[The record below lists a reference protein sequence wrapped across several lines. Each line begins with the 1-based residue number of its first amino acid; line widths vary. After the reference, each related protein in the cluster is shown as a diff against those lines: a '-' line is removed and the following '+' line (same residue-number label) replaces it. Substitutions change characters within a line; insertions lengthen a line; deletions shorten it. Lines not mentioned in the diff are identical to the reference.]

1 MKKALRY
8 GGYLFLVYLLVG
20 FILLPFIV
28 KPKLIDGVGE
38 YLDANLSIGSLSVN
52 PLSFSVTLDDVL
64 LSQGDTPAVKVGSLY
79 VNVDPSALLYGVIK
93 IARVKLLK
101 PELYLIYTKNKK
113 LNLLTLLKP
122 TPKTQQPKES
132 NAPMPH
138 LVIGALAIQDAKIH
152 YSDYS
157 KPTPF
162 VFTVNRLD
170 FTLHNIDTND
180 FNKSDGTSGLYANLG
195 DGAYLKVQNSIDG
208 MKPLMLHGTVEF
220 QANKLYTEWRYIRD
234 MVRFEIADGKVS
246 FQADYALNLD
256 DLKHLKISNIEI
268 ALNNLRIKP
277 KQKHYDMLRVHQL
290 ALHNG
295 VVLPMQSSVH
305 IGTVTLDELFVD
317 ARRHSDGSLNFS
329 RYLTSNGKPNS
340 PSKKSKENAK
350 STPWNIAIDTIRLQK
365 IHGSFDDATVV
376 PHVVS
381 KVNRLDVTVN
391 RFVLNSAKPF
401 DYGVYVSLNDTAAC
415 DMNGSVWQQP
425 LKLKSTVAC
434 KNFDLTYYNPYIV
447 QATQQQF
454 KKFDLHLSSLGVDAK
469 TQLQLWQEHNST
481 KLTTSQGEVVL
492 HHLKLEKKSTHKKLI
507 GFHKLGISGIAFDLS
522 HQDLFV
528 QNILLDKLGVFV
540 KKDKNQKLNVADLV
554 VAKSM
559 KKAKKTQHSNTRF
572 HAHVK
577 HLALQNGEVGFQDY
591 SLDEKAKMK
600 LSAINVEV
608 QDVDTQKNSWF
619 SYKVFMSVNHKGRIS
634 AKGKVRHTPLKQ
646 YGTLDIKNLALMDI
660 NPYIHQASYVTVED
674 GRISLHVKEHYQPSK
689 KKADVVVQGRF
700 GIDSL
705 FVNNTLKNS
714 LLFSLNKF
722 RMKRFTL
729 ELLPNRFFAEEA
741 LLDSFFVDA
750 VVDANK
756 TINFAQLVKHDNVKK
771 QTDDPAAQPTKPLNA
786 KIVKLV
792 VKNGSAKFAD
802 YSIPIPFQTDIHD
815 LNGVVYV
822 LSTMPGET
830 TYVDIDGEVD
840 KYGSTKLQGSLDS
853 SNPKLYTDL
862 DFNFKNLALHSL
874 SGYSASFAGYK
885 INSGKLYLDLGYDI
899 RNSQLQGSN
908 SVIINK
914 IVLGDEVEDE
924 NVTHLP
930 LGFVIGLLEDNDG
943 VIDLNLPVE
952 GNLDEPDFKYG
963 TLVWKTLGN
972 LITKAVTAPFAVL
985 GAAMGLDGD
994 ELSYIEFEPGRTVI
1008 TPPQREKLDNIAK
1021 MMTKRP
1027 KISLEVP
1034 AVYAKELDIFALKRA
1049 VLIKKVIE
1057 KSGEQN
1063 IRGENALTI
1072 DMLEDIYEDIQD
1084 DDVLDTLRKKLH
1096 AKYPNEADYK
1106 AAYKTKLLHLV
1117 IAAQPLA
1124 ADALEK
1130 LAKKRQ
1136 SIIISYLKNEKH
1148 IAKKRLIMGS
1158 LKESESDEEDRVVK
1172 NNLDIKVE

>member
-1 MKKALRY
+1 MKRLFRY
-8 GGYLFLVYLLVG
+8 SGYIFLVYLFVG
-20 FILLPFIV
+20 FVLLPLII
-28 KPKLIDGVGE
+28 KPKLVESVDE
-38 YLDANLSIGSLSVN
+38 YLDANLSIGSLSIN
-52 PLSFSVTLDDVL
+52 PVSFSATFDDVL
-64 LSQGDTPAVKVGSLY
+64 LSQGDIPAVKIGSLY
-79 VNVDPSALLYGVIK
+79 VNVDPSALLYGVVK
-93 IARVKLLK
+93 IARVKLVK
-101 PELYLIYTKNKK
+101 PELYLIYTQNKK

-122 TPKTQQPKES
+122 TSKTQQPKE
-132 NAPMPH
+132 NNTTIPH
-138 LVIGALAIQDAKIH
+138 FVIGTLAIQNAKIH

-157 KPTPF
+157 KQTPF
-162 VFTVNRLD
+162 IFTVNRLD
-170 FTLHNIDTND
+170 FALHNIDTND

-208 MKPLMLHGTVEF
+208 MKPFALHGTVEF

-234 MVRFEIADGKVS
+234 MVHFEIADGKVS
-246 FQADYALNLD
+246 FKADYALNLD
-256 DLKHLKISNIEI
+256 DLKHLKISNLEVG
-268 ALNNLRIKP
+268 LKNLRIKP
-277 KQKHYDMLRVHQL
+277 QQQHYDLLRIHQL

-295 VVLPMQSSVH
+295 IVLPMQSSVH
-305 IGTVTLDELFVD
+305 IDAITLDELFVD
-317 ARRHSDGSLNFS
+317 VKRAHDGSLNFL
-329 RYLTSNGKPNS
+329 RYFASNNQQGVPAKTSQK
-340 PSKKSKENAK
+340 NAK
-350 STPWNIAIDTIRLQK
+350 STPWNIGIDTIKLQK

-381 KVNRLDVTVN
+381 KVNRLDVTVHQ
-391 RFVLNSAKPF
+391 FALNSAKPF
-401 DYGVYVSLNDTAAC
+401 DYGIYVNLNDTAAC
-415 DMNGSVWQQP
+415 NVNGTVWQQP
-425 LKLKSTVAC
+425 LKLQSSVAC
-434 KNFDLTYYNPYIV
+434 KNFDLTHYNPYIV
-447 QATQQQF
+447 QATQKQF
-454 KKFDLHLSSLGVDAK
+454 KKFDLHLNSLGIDAK
-469 TQLQLWQEHNST
+469 TQLQFWQEHNST
-481 KLTTSQGEVVL
+481 KVMTSQGEVVL
-492 HHLKLEKKSTHKKLI
+492 HHLKLDKKSTHEKLV
-507 GFHKLGISGIAFDLS
+507 GFNKLDISGIAFDAS
-522 HQDLFV
+522 HQNISIE
-528 QNILLDKLGVFV
+528 NILLDKLGVFIT
-540 KKDKNQKLNVADLV
+540 KGKNQKLNVADLV

-559 KKAKKTQHSNTRF
+559 KKVKKGQHSNSRF
-572 HAHVK
+572 HAYIEHIAVRNS
-577 HLALQNGEVGFQDY
+577 AVDFQDN

-600 LSAINVEV
+600 LSVINVNV
-608 QDVDTQKNSWF
+608 KNIDTDKNSWL
-619 SYKVFMSVNHKGRIS
+619 SYQIAMNVNRKGHLF

-646 YGTLDIKNLALMDI
+646 YGTLDVKNLALTDI
-660 NPYIHQASYVTVED
+660 NPYVHQSSYVTLED
-674 GRISLHVKEHYQPSK
+674 GRIALHVQEHYQPSK
-689 KKADVVVQGRF
+689 KKADVVLQGRF

-705 FVNNTLKNS
+705 FVNNTLQNS

-756 TINFAQLVKHDNVKK
+756 TINFSQLMKHDDAEK
-771 QTDDPAAQPTKPLNA
+771 QTNKASQPTKPMNA

-899 RNSQLQGSN
+899 KNSQLQGSN

-914 IVLGDEVEDE
+914 IVLGDEVEDD
-924 NVTHLP
+924 NITHLP

-994 ELSYIEFEPGRTVI
+994 ELSYIEFEPGRTAI

-1027 KISLEVP
+1027 KILLEVP
-1034 AVYAKELDIFALKRA
+1034 AIYAKKLDTFALKRA
-1049 VLIKKVIE
+1049 VLIQKVIE
-1057 KSGEQN
+1057 KNGEHN

-1072 DMLEDIYEDIQD
+1072 EMLEDIYEDMQD
-1084 DDVLDTLRKKLH
+1084 DDTLDTLREKLH
-1096 AKYPNEADYK
+1096 SKYPDEADYE

-1136 SIIISYLKNEKH
+1136 SIIISYLENEKH
-1148 IAKKRLIMGS
+1148 IAKKRLITGA
-1158 LKESESDEEDRVVK
+1158 LRKGESDEEESIVK